1 MSYDDRNSGND
12 DYLNDYD
19 ISEDYSYD
27 EYDNG
32 YDDYF
37 GQLMRSRRNAARMR
51 STQEKVLNRSQRSY
65 RQSQNMPRRRN
76 DDIDS
81 HYTPRTRS
89 PRARQG
95 SASGVYKHSQPR
107 TRQSVPASAVR
118 SSKGRASGAR
128 RYAPT
133 SAQKSSTVVVS
144 AFCLVVVVCVLVS
157 MFVNNLYT
165 SSIFSDD
172 GAKDNDDTV
181 IQERL
186 ITSQENKDKMTYFLI
201 VGVDKSTKLT
211 DCIWILCFDNE
222 AHEMNVMQIPRDTY
236 VGDASAFPHKVNAVY
251 NNPQTVNWCE
261 TCDCAVKNSDMTD
274 RIHNACGNKVGQK
287 TESNISA
294 LIRFINNYLGLPI
307 DHYVLFDFDGFEK
320 VVDAMGG
327 VDITLDEELKVYPN
341 KNEYVTLPAGE
352 NHLDGEM
359 ALKFM
364 RNRQAYTDG
373 DLGRV
378 KAQRKIIH
386 AMLEKVTDMSVIDIL
401 SVLTAAY
408 GNFSTDMS
416 IEDIRSFISPVKKC
430 GTDSLNMFEMP
441 GYSHWGIPHS
451 THQSYYVCHEELTLE
466 AINTYLMPYGDKLTA
481 EDINFPVPV
490 D

>member
-1 MSYDDRNSGND
+1 MSYNNRNSGND
-12 DYLNDYD
+12 DLNDYD
-19 ISEDYSYD
+19 SSEDYSYD

-37 GQLMRSRRNAARMR
+37 GQLMRSRRNAARMQ
-51 STQEKVLNRSQRSY
+51 SAQDKALNRPRRSY
-65 RQSQNMPRRRN
+65 GQQNMRYQGSEL
-76 DDIDS
+76 DS
-81 HYTPRTRS
+81 HYTPRKRP
-89 PRARQG
+89 PRARQSSVN
-95 SASGVYKHSQPR
+95 SAYRAASAR
-107 TRQSVPASAVR
+107 TRQAPSVLSKRASNRR
-118 SSKGRASGAR
+118 SSSAR
-128 RYAPT
+128 RYAT
-133 SAQKSSTVVVS
+133 KTAKNSSTVVVA
-144 AFCLVVVVCVLVS
+144 AFCLVVVVCVLGS
-157 MFVNNLYT
+157 MFINNLYK
-165 SSIFSDD
+165 SKSIFSDD

-181 IQERL
+181 IEERL
-186 ITSQENKDKMTYFLI
+186 ITSQENKDKVTYFLI

-251 NNPQTVNWCE
+251 SNPQTVNWCE
-261 TCDCAVKNSDMTD
+261 TCNCAVKNSDMTN
-274 RIHNACGNKVGQK
+274 RIHDACGNTVGTK
-287 TESNISA
+287 TESSISA
-294 LIRFINNYLGLPI
+294 LIRFINNYFGLPI

-320 VVDAMGG
+320 VVDALGG
-327 VDITLDEELKVYPN
+327 VDITLDEQLKVYPN
-341 KNEYVTLPAGE
+341 KTEYEILPAGE
-352 NHLDGEM
+352 NRLDGEM

-386 AMLEKVTDMSVIDIL
+386 AMLEKITDMSALDIL

-416 IEDIRSFISPVKKC
+416 LEEIRSFISPVKKC
-430 GTDSLNMFEMP
+430 GTDALNMFEMP
-441 GYSHWGIPHS
+441 GYSYWGVPHS
-451 THQSYYVCHEELTLE
+451 THQSYYVCDEEQTLE

-481 EDINFPVPV
+481 EDINFPVPA